1 MAGTGQ
7 HSGGQLS
14 SWWKGLEQAQQF
26 FAVYAL
32 LLLGSLFASIALD
45 FYFLAALPAVLL
57 VAFLAIVDLKAI
69 FLLLLFSIPLSTE
82 LFLPNGFALEVPTE
96 PFMVGLMLAGLLLLL
111 RHAQSFGGQF
121 VRHPLTLL
129 LLLHLGWIGVSAL
142 LSNQWTVSIKF
153 LLAKLWYVSTFFF
166 LASRML
172 DGERDIKRFFWAVFL
187 PLLFTI
193 LVITVR
199 HAAYGFTF
207 SDVRWV
213 LSPFYRNHVS
223 YAAIVVLFVP
233 FLWFVRLWYPKG
245 SWKRRLIFWSLPI
258 FLVAIQLSYTRA
270 AYVAVFAAI
279 GAYFIIQWRLTRWVV
294 VAAMIAAVLGLG
306 YMVSNNRYLDYAPD
320 YATTISHE
328 DFNNLL
334 EATYQLEDISTM
346 ERLYRWVAGVNM
358 TASEPLFG
366 FGPGNFYFFYKSYT
380 VTSFT
385 TYVSDNPERSG
396 IHNYYLMIL
405 VEQGIP
411 GLLIFLLML
420 FTALTYGER
429 IYHRAKD
436 PRHRQ
441 IAMMAMLCII
451 IISVMQ
457 LINDLLETDKVGPF
471 FFMSFAMLVNI
482 DLRERRLQRE
492 AKADVDTPQS

>member
-1 MAGTGQ
+1 MGQAGR
-7 HSGGQLS
+7 HSSKLS
-14 SWWKGLEQAQQF
+14 QWWQGLEQAQQF

-32 LLLGSLFASIALD
+32 TLLGSLFAGIALEM
-45 FYFLAALPAVLL
+45 YYLAALPAALLL
-57 VAFLAIVDLKAI
+57 VYLAVVDLKAI

-96 PFMVGLMLAGLLLLL
+96 PFMVGLMLAGFLLLL
-111 RHAQSFGGQF
+111 RHAKEFDGQF
-121 VRHPLTLL
+121 LRHPLTML
-129 LLLHLGWIGVSAL
+129 LLLHLGWIAVSAL
-142 LSNQWTVSIKF
+142 LSNQFVVSLKF
-153 LLAKLWYVSTFFF
+153 LLAKLWYIATFFF

-187 PLLFTI
+187 PLMLTI
-193 LVITVR
+193 IIITAR
-199 HAAYGFTF
+199 HASYGFTF

-233 FLWFVRLWYPKG
+233 FVWFVRLWYPRG
-245 SWKRRLIFWSLPI
+245 SWRRRLIFWSLPLLLI
-258 FLVAIQLSYTRA
+258 AIQLSYTRA
-270 AYVAVFAAI
+270 AYVGLVAAI

-294 VAAMIAAVLGLG
+294 IAALIAAVIGLS
-306 YMVSNNRYLDYAPD
+306 YVVANNRYLDYAPN
-320 YATTISHE
+320 YETTISHK
-328 DFNNLL
+328 DFGNLV

-346 ERLYRWVAGVNM
+346 ERLYRWVAGFNM
-358 TASEPLFG
+358 TAAEPLFG

-396 IHNYYLMIL
+396 IHNYYLMTL

-411 GLLIFLLML
+411 GLIIFLLLL

-436 PRHRQ
+436 PRHRH
-441 IAMMAMLCII
+441 IAMMAILCII

-471 FFMSFAMLVNI
+471 FFMSLAMLINI
-482 DLRERRLQRE
+482 DLRERQLQPE
-492 AKADVDTPQS
+492 AQTEVDAPQA

>member
-1 MAGTGQ
+1 MAQAGQ
-7 HSGGQLS
+7 HSSKLGQ
-14 SWWKGLEQAQQF
+14 WWHGLEQAQQF

-45 FYFLAALPAVLL
+45 FYYLAALPVALL
-57 VAFLAIVDLKAI
+57 VLYLAVVDLKAI

-96 PFMVGLMLAGLLLLL
+96 PFMVGLMLAGFLLLL
-111 RHAQSFGGQF
+111 RHAKEFDGRF

-129 LLLHLGWIGVSAL
+129 LLLHLGWIAVSAL
-142 LSNQWTVSIKF
+142 LSNQFVVSIKF
-153 LLAKLWYVSTFFF
+153 LLAKLWYVATFFF

-187 PLLFTI
+187 PLILTI
-193 LVITVR
+193 LIITAR
-199 HAAYGFTF
+199 HASYGFTF

-233 FLWFVRLWYPKG
+233 FVWFVRLWYPKG
-245 SWKRRLIFWSLPI
+245 SWKRRLIFWSLPLL
-258 FLVAIQLSYTRA
+258 LVAIQLSYTRA
-270 AYVAVFAAI
+270 AYVGLVAAV

-294 VAAMIAAVLGLG
+294 ITALIAAVIGLS
-306 YMVSNNRYLDYAPD
+306 YMVANNRYLDYAPN
-320 YATTISHE
+320 YETTISHE

-346 ERLYRWVAGVNM
+346 ERLYRWVAGFNM
-358 TASEPLFG
+358 TAAEPLFG

-396 IHNYYLMIL
+396 IHNYYLMTL

-411 GLLIFLLML
+411 GLLIFLLLL

-429 IYHRAKD
+429 IYHRAKN
-436 PRHRQ
+436 PRHKH

-471 FFMSFAMLVNI
+471 FFMSLAMLINI

-492 AKADVDTPQS
+492 AQAKVDAPQA